1 MLASELDQRYD
12 NVMDPKTV
20 KYSLGNPR
28 SIIAETFGEPG
39 RRTFRLVIESG
50 EARSDIWLEKEQLL
64 QLGVYLQEAIRTLS
78 DDERVK
84 DSVPGEPA
92 WSGGDTFVE
101 FKAIQMQLSYD
112 VAANSFYLVAY
123 ESDESEEESAS
134 VSCWI
139 HPNQAPQLCEE

>member
-1 MLASELDQRYD
+1 MLASKLDQRYD

-78 DDERVK
+78 DDERDK
-84 DSVPGEPA
+84 DCLLYTSP
-92 WSGGDTFVE
+92 SQRD
-101 FKAIQMQLSYD
+101 
-112 VAANSFYLVAY
+112 
-123 ESDESEEESAS
+123 
-134 VSCWI
+134 
-139 HPNQAPQLCEE
+139 